1 MNRRDFLQKTLV
13 GAAVAAAAPWN
24 LLARPYPQGEGLGT
38 PGESNPLR
46 LSFQENTA
54 PGETLAER
62 LDYMEAHCVTGFEPG
77 GKNLSARVGE
87 LKQALR
93 GRNISVSAICA
104 GFSGFILSEQ
114 PEVRAEFDRT
124 MREIIA
130 RQESSVR
137 QA

>member
-1 MNRRDFLQKTLV
+1 MDRRDFLQKTLV

-24 LLARPYPQGEGLGT
+24 LLARPYPQGEGLGK

-62 LDYMEAHCVTGFEPG
+62 LDYMEAHGVTGFEPG

-87 LKQALR
+87 LKPDLSSRSNPRCGPNSTVRCVKSLR
-93 GRNISVSAICA
+93 
-104 GFSGFILSEQ
+104 
-114 PEVRAEFDRT
+114 
-124 MREIIA
+124 